1 MYFRQPDG
9 KMDLANFFRAQIY
22 SAFATLKIGMDIL
35 FEKEQVK
42 AQQFTGH
49 GGIFKVKGAAQ
60 QVLADALDTPVSV
73 MATAGEG
80 GAWGMALLAA
90 YMIKGGGKTLPD
102 WLDSEVFAD
111 IEKLTA
117 APEAEGKRGFDEY
130 IRRYKAALAA
140 EKLLGDVK

>member
-1 MYFRQPDG
+1 M
-9 KMDLANFFRAQIY
+9 
-22 SAFATLKIGMDIL
+22 
-35 FEKEQVK
+35 
-42 AQQFTGH
+42 
-49 GGIFKVKGAAQ
+49 
-60 QVLADALDTPVSV
+60 LADALDTPVSV

-117 APEAEGKRGFDEY
+117 APEGEGKRGFDEY